1 VSTFEA
7 RCEAPPERVWDLL
20 ARPDRW
26 SEWAPHVRGARGLG
40 SPEVEAGARGAAIL
54 LGVVPVPARVTAK
67 EPGRSWTWRVGPV
80 ELEHRVEPLGTGST
94 VAIELRAPLPIRV
107 AYGPL
112 VSLLVRNLSRRAR
125 A

>member
-1 VSTFEA
+1 M
-7 RCEAPPERVWDLL
+7 
-20 ARPDRW
+20 
-26 SEWAPHVRGARGLG
+26 
-40 SPEVEAGARGAAIL
+40 EAGARGAVLL

-94 VAIELRAPLPIRV
+94 VAIELRAPLPISL

-112 VSLLVRNLSRRAR
+112 VGLLVKNLSRVASRG
-125 A
+125 